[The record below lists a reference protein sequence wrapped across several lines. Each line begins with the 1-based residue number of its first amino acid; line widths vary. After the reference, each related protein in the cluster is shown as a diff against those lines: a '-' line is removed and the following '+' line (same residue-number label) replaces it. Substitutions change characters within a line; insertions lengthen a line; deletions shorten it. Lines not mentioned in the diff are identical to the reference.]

1 MYIFLV
7 LSAVAV
13 AAASM
18 TVFVA
23 RLSYPRS
30 DKVRIFSA
38 TLFILFDLLV
48 VAESMNLWTA
58 LSDPGFRPYLV
69 GALLVAAATAAFAV
83 WIGLQL
89 RKRRNRPI

>member
-18 TVFVA
+18 TVFVT

-38 TLFILFDLLV
+38 TLSILFDLLFGV
-48 VAESMNLWTA
+48 LI
-58 LSDPGFRPYLV
+58 LFGH
-69 GALLVAAATAAFAV
+69 
-83 WIGLQL
+83 
-89 RKRRNRPI
+89 K